1 MRFIDEFLRWEGVW
15 LKPYACPSM
24 STLGRRYKETHH
36 SYRTDLQRD
45 RDRIIHSS
53 AFRRLK
59 HKTQVYIG
67 TEADFYRT
75 RLTHT
80 IEAAQIART
89 VARVMHLNEDL
100 AETLALAHDLGH
112 PPFGHAGEDELKKL
126 MKNSGGFEHNLQSLR
141 IVDHLERRYPG
152 FNGLNLTFEVRESIR
167 KHSVKKDYPVEKEF
181 RPEWSPLLECVVT
194 DYADQISYL
203 SHDLDDSTKM
213 GLITLKDA
221 LDMKLCKTAYRL
233 VVAEYGKLNGEILAR
248 QVVRF
253 QINYLASSLVEE
265 SAALVKKHRIETVDD
280 VRCCKH
286 RLVAL
291 PPQIE
296 KQVEQLRE
304 FLFENVYR
312 HHRVSVMNEKGK
324 RFIRA
329 LFNAYLEN
337 TGQLPP
343 QFKST
348 IKKEGV
354 DRAICDYI
362 AGMTDR
368 YAQEEYKRLF
378 SPFEP
383 II

>member
-1 MRFIDEFLRWEGVW
+1 MRFIDEFVRWERGW
-15 LKPYACPSM
+15 LRKYACPSM
-24 STLGRRYKETHH
+24 SKLGRKYKETHH
-36 SYRTDLQRD
+36 SYRTDIQRD

-80 IEAAQIART
+80 IETAQIART
-89 VARVMHLNEDL
+89 IARVMHLNEDL

-112 PPFGHAGEDELKKL
+112 PPFGHAGEEELKNL
-126 MKNSGGFEHNLQSLR
+126 MKGSGGFEHNLQSLR
-141 IVDHLERRYPG
+141 IVDHLEKRYPG
-152 FNGLNLTFEVRESIR
+152 FDGLNLTFEVRESIR

-181 RPEWSPLLECVVT
+181 HPEWSPLLECIVT

-203 SHDLDDSTKM
+203 SHDLDDSIKM
-213 GLITLKDA
+213 GLIRLDDA
-221 LDMKLCKTAYRL
+221 LDLKVCRTAHRL
-233 VVAEYGKLNGEILAR
+233 VIAEYGNLKGEILAR
-248 QVVRF
+248 QIVRF
-253 QINYLASSLVEE
+253 QINHFVSSLVEE
-265 SAALVKKHRIETVDD
+265 SIALLKKHRIQTVDD
-280 VRCCKH
+280 VRQCKH
-286 RLVAL
+286 KLIAFPADL
-291 PPQIE
+291 EEQIE
-296 KQVEQLRE
+296 ELRA
-304 FLFENVYR
+304 FLFKNVYR

-329 LFNAYLEN
+329 LFNAYLDN
-337 TGQLPP
+337 PAQLPP
-343 QFKST
+343 QFRST
-348 IKKEGV
+348 IEKEGV
-354 DRAICDYI
+354 KRAICDYI